1 MLSVLDQ
8 APPVAVSTEF
18 RRPPAR
24 IRTTPRRAAA
34 PLDAA
39 GAEVLRTIA
48 NSRTPVF
55 ITVHANGR
63 RRYGYWRPYDSRT
76 GKGGCYMAL
85 PTEVCDRLESAGR
98 ITFGDPLVDPAKTT
112 YRVWAADTPAEPA
125 HAAARPARPT
135 RTPAAAPVR
144 RPMTSVGRPTAPAA
158 PVRTVAQR
166 VAA

>member
-1 MLSVLDQ
+1 M
-8 APPVAVSTEF
+8 T
-18 RRPPAR
+18 RPTTPAR
-24 IRTTPRRAAA
+24 GATAARTRTAPRRAAA

-39 GAEVLRTIA
+39 CAEVLRTIA

-63 RRYGYWRPYDSRT
+63 RRYGYWRPYDPRT

-85 PTEVCDRLESAGR
+85 PTAVCDRLESAGR

-125 HAAARPARPT
+125 HAPARPT

-144 RPMTSVGRPTAPAA
+144 LPAA
-158 PVRTVAQR
+158 PVTPAARATPRRAVAQR
-166 VAA
+166 AAA